1 MDKYLPRKQM
11 PADYNSRHPQP
22 IEHFIQQERE
32 DRMVDDGENVQIMKV
47 IMADLPPA
55 LTAEMICKAVK
66 EDKV

>member
-1 MDKYLPRKQM
+1 MDKYRPGKQM
-11 PADYNSRHPQP
+11 QADYNSWHPQP
-22 IEHFIQQERE
+22 IEHFSQQERE
-32 DRMVDDGENVQIMKV
+32 DHMVDDGENVQILKV

>member
-1 MDKYLPRKQM
+1 
-11 PADYNSRHPQP
+11 
-22 IEHFIQQERE
+22 
-32 DRMVDDGENVQIMKV
+32 MVDDGENVQILKV